1 MKLTQFSISC
11 VLAVAVL
18 LGACNQKS
26 KVEDNRV
33 WNDVAIGYNN
43 TFDVIKVTNVK
54 LLDEYT
60 EVRVHITFPAN
71 YWIRIASNIYLQAGD
86 KQKLR
91 VTKVME
97 K

>member
-1 MKLTQFSISC
+1 MKPAKLF
-11 VLAVAVL
+11 LALSAVML

-60 EVRVHITFPAN
+60 EVRVHITCQ
-71 YWIRIASNIYLQAGD
+71 LLD
-86 KQKLR
+86 
-91 VTKVME
+91 
-97 K
+97 